1 MQESNL
7 KTYKIRIL
15 DYNFNELTT
24 GFQIEFDQDSTYQ
37 ELKNYI
43 IEKFPD
49 ILDKDYILSI
59 NGYNPELTSKIDK
72 KTQIITLI
80 QENNEPII
88 DINKLPMNDHNEEE
102 DEESENS
109 FDDGFGILLGDLL
122 KKGKNDN
129 LGKKRERENSFEEQE
144 NLIKF
149 NEDFEIISDF
159 APSNN
164 ELFNIFF
171 NDEPLSYNTNKR
183 LKKIINP
190 EKIIQQNN
198 LNRNYLDIEYLTVQS
213 IKNDEIEFNEKKD
226 YTQEE
231 EIIRRKIINEDKKDI
246 IQKDLKNLDCKEER
260 KEVEINE
267 EIGERKEEE
276 IKEKKIE
283 EETKIE
289 EKQEISEENII
300 KEEIKEENIKKEEIK
315 EENIKKE
322 DIKEENII
330 KKDIK
335 EENIKNEDIKE
346 ENIIKEDIKEKNNKI
361 TKNENIIKKHN
372 KSIIKN
378 YLDNNKYNIKQILLD
393 FYNYTSFPNFEER
406 IKYAKIINYLKNY
419 RSENRKQ
426 KKINF
431 VFDLDNTLIYGT
443 LLNNQNNLKLKINN
457 NYIYEKLEIHDTVF
471 IFYFHI
477 RNGIEKLFEEIKDIG
492 NFYIYTLA
500 VLPYALKIKS
510 KIEQLCNITFI
521 RMNCNEGSAQL
532 KFLDSLE
539 INPMN
544 TLILDDT
551 PIVWNGDAKVF
562 NVIPSKWYYNENIM
576 KIAKQ
581 SYSKKIKRND
591 KKMEFSR
598 YLFFNYINEGE
609 DWLNNQLEKVK
620 DCAFNNL
627 ENKQYYYIEN
637 ENSQKNQL
645 EYIGKVY
652 KTVYNIL
659 EFGDYNAMVAVKMI
673 KTVLFAG
680 MIFDLDYYKDNDNQY
695 DILKKMII
703 ICGGEEYKENTNIIN
718 NVEFVYICNK
728 NNLYKVDNK
737 YIEETRKIYK
747 QFYIVDESYVF
758 DCNFCITKF
767 SPLEYQLNI

>member
-72 KTQIITLI
+72 KTQIITMI

-129 LGKKRERENSFEEQE
+129 LGKKRERENSFEGQE

-213 IKNDEIEFNEKKD
+213 IKNDEIESNEKKD

-283 EETKIE
+283 EETKIK

-300 KEEIKEENIKKEEIK
+300 KE
-315 EENIKKE
+315 
-322 DIKEENII
+322 
-330 KKDIK
+330 
-335 EENIKNEDIKE
+335 
-346 ENIIKEDIKEKNNKI
+346 
-361 TKNENIIKKHN
+361 
-372 KSIIKN
+372 
-378 YLDNNKYNIKQILLD
+378 
-393 FYNYTSFPNFEER
+393 
-406 IKYAKIINYLKNY
+406 
-419 RSENRKQ
+419 
-426 KKINF
+426 
-431 VFDLDNTLIYGT
+431 
-443 LLNNQNNLKLKINN
+443 
-457 NYIYEKLEIHDTVF
+457 
-471 IFYFHI
+471 
-477 RNGIEKLFEEIKDIG
+477 
-492 NFYIYTLA
+492 
-500 VLPYALKIKS
+500 
-510 KIEQLCNITFI
+510 
-521 RMNCNEGSAQL
+521 
-532 KFLDSLE
+532 
-539 INPMN
+539 
-544 TLILDDT
+544 
-551 PIVWNGDAKVF
+551 
-562 NVIPSKWYYNENIM
+562 
-576 KIAKQ
+576 
-581 SYSKKIKRND
+581 
-591 KKMEFSR
+591 
-598 YLFFNYINEGE
+598 
-609 DWLNNQLEKVK
+609 
-620 DCAFNNL
+620 
-627 ENKQYYYIEN
+627 
-637 ENSQKNQL
+637 
-645 EYIGKVY
+645 
-652 KTVYNIL
+652 
-659 EFGDYNAMVAVKMI
+659 
-673 KTVLFAG
+673 
-680 MIFDLDYYKDNDNQY
+680 
-695 DILKKMII
+695 
-703 ICGGEEYKENTNIIN
+703 
-718 NVEFVYICNK
+718 
-728 NNLYKVDNK
+728 
-737 YIEETRKIYK
+737 
-747 QFYIVDESYVF
+747 
-758 DCNFCITKF
+758 
-767 SPLEYQLNI
+767 